1 MELTEEQRAVVEI
14 AEWRH
19 LVLAPPGS
27 GKTEMLTQRVVAAL
41 KRGVPPEKMFCVTFT
56 VRAGVE
62 MRERVAAAV
71 AADPELKGRQIPDIG
86 NIHHFCNLLLMRNR
100 LVPDGKRVVD
110 EIAQR
115 ELVKDV
121 WLQLKKERLAVGD
134 RADGVA
140 A

>member
-1 MELTEEQRAVVEI
+1 MELTEERRAVVAI
-14 AEWRH
+14 AEGRH

-27 GKTEMLTQRVVAAL
+27 GKTEMLTQRVIAAL

-121 WLQLKKERLAVGD
+121 WL
-134 RADGVA
+134 
-140 A
+140 